1 MLTIRKGIKTDLPF
15 VLELIKEL
23 ADYEN
28 EVGEVSVTL
37 KQLEDDGFC
46 KNPSYQFLVAE
57 SNKKIIGMAFYFIR
71 YSTWKGK
78 MLFLEDFIVNKE
90 YRRMG
95 VGNKLFSEIIKI
107 AQESNLNGMCWQ
119 VLDWNEVAINFYR
132 KYNAGI
138 SGKWLNGKL
147 TKTQINTF
155 NHLSI

>member
-1 MLTIRKGIKTDLPF
+1 MLTIRKGLKADLPF

-28 EVGEVSVTL
+28 ELNEVSITL

-46 KNPSYQFLVAE
+46 LNPSYQFLVE
-57 SNKKIIGMAFYFIR
+57 EINKKIIGMAFYFIR

-78 MLFLEDFIVNKE
+78 MLFLEDFIVNKK

-95 VGNKLFSEIIKI
+95 VGNKLFGKIINITK
-107 AQESNLNGMCWQ
+107 ESNLNGLCWQ
-119 VLDWNEVAINFYR
+119 VLDWNKVAINFYQ
-132 KYNAGI
+132 KYNAEI

-147 TKTQINTF
+147 TKEEINIFSDLNT
-155 NHLSI
+155 

>member
-23 ADYEN
+23 AGYEN
-28 EVGEVSVTL
+28 AMSEVSLTL

-57 SNKKIIGMAFYFIR
+57 INKKIIGMAFYFIR

-78 MLFLEDFIVNKE
+78 MLFLEDFIINKE

-95 VGNKLFSEIIKI
+95 IGNKLFREIIKI
-107 AQESNLNGMCWQ
+107 TKESNLNGLCWQ
-119 VLDWNEVAINFYR
+119 VLDWNEAAINFYR
-132 KYNAGI
+132 KYNAEI

-147 TKTQINTF
+147 TKKQINTF